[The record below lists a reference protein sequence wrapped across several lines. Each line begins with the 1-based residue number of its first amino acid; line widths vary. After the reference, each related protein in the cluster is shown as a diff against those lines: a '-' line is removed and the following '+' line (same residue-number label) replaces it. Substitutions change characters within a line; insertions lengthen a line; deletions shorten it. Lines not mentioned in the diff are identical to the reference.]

1 MRKLSNRQIRW
12 IIRQMREGEESTFR
26 IARQYGIT
34 PRYVRMLHRR
44 YQNVQEYLIDKIKI
58 QKCGRKKKDL
68 TKDEEME
75 IIQTK
80 REYPDLGAIALE
92 GILKRNGIII
102 SHNRIHRYLKSSGLA
117 KTEPKKG
124 RRRKYIRYERKR
136 SNSLWHTDWHETN
149 LGNLIA
155 FIDDASRFIVSYG
168 IYKNATTDNSIKT
181 YYTATQKYGIPRQ
194 LMSDHGTQ
202 FCKDENQNYR
212 FRKEIQKNG
221 TQHILSRVKHPQ
233 SNGKMERFFY
243 TFERLL
249 NYFDRVEDAIA
260 YYNFKRPHM
269 SLEKD
274 GKITT
279 PYEAY
284 ILKRPKS
291 NRRFLN
297 ENVQTILSR
306 GS

>member
-1 MRKLSNRQIRW
+1 MRKLNNRQMRW
-12 IIRQMREGEESTFR
+12 IIREMRKGEQSTFR
-26 IARQYGIT
+26 IARLNGIT
-34 PRYVRMLHRR
+34 PRYARMLHKR
-44 YQNVQEYLIDKIKI
+44 YQNVQGYLIDQLKI
-58 QKCGRKKKDL
+58 QRCGRKTKFL
-68 TKDEEME
+68 TRDEEMK
-75 IIQTK
+75 IIETK
-80 REYPDLGAIALE
+80 REYPDLGAVMME
-92 GILKRNGIII
+92 TILKSRGVMI

-117 KTEPKKG
+117 KTEPRKG

-136 SNSLWHTDWHETN
+136 SNSLWHTDWHETG

-181 YYTATQKYGIPRQ
+181 YYEATGRYGIPRQ

-221 TQHILSRVKHPQ
+221 TQHILSRVKHPP
-233 SNGKMERFFY
+233 SNGKTERFFY
-243 TFERLL
+243 TFERLMKH
-249 NYFDRVEDAIA
+249 FDGVDEAIA

-274 GKITT
+274 GRPTT

-284 ILKRPKS
+284 ILKRSKT
-291 NRRFLN
+291 NGRFLN